1 MPRTSLL
8 LLAMLLVVGCGTQVS
23 REAAM
28 LADTPA
34 PAAKSADFD
43 FGNVRFAAIEGEA
56 AVPSASEAASS
67 QADNRKII
75 YTASLSIVVENFSG
89 VEQSIAK
96 LVKKYGGFVA
106 SANVSL
112 NQGSER
118 SGTWVVR
125 VPVATFEDFLNASGN
140 LGIPERREQNGQDV
154 TEEYVDLEARIRSK
168 KQLEERI
175 LELLADNKGEIKD
188 VIEVERELS
197 RVRTEIE
204 QMEGRLR
211 YLADRTDL
219 TTVTLMVREEKEYQP
234 PQAPGL
240 GSQIA
245 ATWNN
250 STTGIWSLGKGIVLI
265 AVAAL
270 PWLILVGVV
279 VGPLWAWRRRD
290 S

>member
-1 MPRTSLL
+1 MSRTLL
-8 LLAMLLVVGCGTQVS
+8 LVLALLLVVGCGVESTKESAQVG
-23 REAAM
+23 RAVPPATAKPMDMDFRYAA
-28 LADTPA
+28 
-34 PAAKSADFD
+34 S
-43 FGNVRFAAIEGEA
+43 EGESEA
-56 AVPSASEAASS
+56 QPASEAPPT
-67 QADNRKII
+67 ADNRKII
-75 YTASLSIVVENFSG
+75 YTASLAVVVENFSG
-89 VEQSIAK
+89 VEQSIAE

-125 VPVATFEDFLNASGN
+125 VPVATFEEFLNASGN
-140 LGIPERREQNGQDV
+140 LGVPERREQNGQDV

-175 LELLADNKGEIKD
+175 LELLAANKGEIKD

-211 YLADRTDL
+211 YLADRTEL

-245 ATWNN
+245 ATWSN
-250 STTGIWSLGKGIVLI
+250 STTGIWSLGKGIVLM

-270 PWLILVGVV
+270 PWLLLVGVV
-279 VGPLWAWRRRD
+279 VGPVWAWRRR
-290 S
+290 

>member
-1 MPRTSLL
+1 MNRALSLL
-8 LLAMLLVVGCGTQVS
+8 LALLLVVGCGVES
-23 REAAM
+23 EYEAATVM
-28 LADTPA
+28 PA
-34 PAAKSADFD
+34 PAPASPASDMNYVYALKSENSA
-43 FGNVRFAAIEGEA
+43 GQA
-56 AVPSASEAASS
+56 ASETPPV
-67 QADNRKII
+67 ADNRKII
-75 YTASLSIVVENFSG
+75 YTASLAVVVEDFSG
-89 VEQSIAK
+89 VEQSINE

-118 SGTWVVR
+118 SGTWVLR

-140 LGIPERREQNGQDV
+140 LGVPERREQNGQDV

-211 YLADRTDL
+211 YLADRTEL

-250 STTGIWSLGKGIVLI
+250 STTGIWSLGKGIVLV

-270 PWLILVGVV
+270 PWLLLVGVV
-279 VGPLWAWRRRD
+279 VGPVWAWRKR
-290 S
+290 SE

>member
-1 MPRTSLL
+1 MLRSLL
-8 LLAMLLVVGCGTQVS
+8 LLLAIALVIGCEANVS
-23 REAAM
+23 KETSQFARTPNAA
-28 LADTPA
+28 ADLDYAYGDMGKEVAIDKTA
-34 PAAKSADFD
+34 PP
-43 FGNVRFAAIEGEA
+43 E
-56 AVPSASEAASS
+56 
-67 QADNRKII
+67 ADNRKII
-75 YTASLSIVVENFSG
+75 YTASLAVVVKDFSG
-89 VEQSIAK
+89 VERSINE

-118 SGTWVVR
+118 SGTWVLR

-140 LGIPERREQNGQDV
+140 LGVPERREQNGQDV

-211 YLADRTDL
+211 YLADRTEL
-219 TTVTLMVREEKEYQP
+219 TTVTLMVRGTSPRCCSEY
-234 PQAPGL
+234 A
-240 GSQIA
+240 
-245 ATWNN
+245 
-250 STTGIWSLGKGIVLI
+250 STSAHKR
-265 AVAAL
+265 AS
-270 PWLILVGVV
+270 
-279 VGPLWAWRRRD
+279 R
-290 S
+290 